1 MPADMPS
8 IFPSGL
14 YSIVLTA
21 FLALFP
27 TIAHS
32 VTLESD
38 SAVLSL
44 LKRSIDPN
52 TIPISSFLDTWNLS
66 ADPCES
72 TSQFLGILCTY
83 PEEESRQRIVAID
96 LDSFGYDGVLTQSI
110 GNLTELTTL
119 NLGRNKF
126 RGPIPD
132 SISGLR
138 KLTTLS
144 MSGNFL
150 SGSIPRGITM
160 LKKLESVDLSYNT
173 LSGSIP
179 AKLSG
184 LRRLI
189 HLRLSHNELSGR
201 IPDLTASWQLDT
213 LELDNNQLYGNLPNF
228 PASLRT
234 LSLSHNTLSG
244 HITPIGKLKNLKL
257 LDLSN
262 NRLTGSIRQ
271 QILKLSQVVHI
282 NVSMNLFTGIEVAKF
297 VGIETHLQDFDAHGN
312 MIRSR
317 LPANLVTVSNL
328 TSVNLARNDFTGPIP
343 REYGVKVV
351 NSWKSLFLDHN
362 FLTGDL
368 PQEFSNASI
377 RMKGSLANNCLR
389 CPTNVTLCLGG
400 QRSTSECVGLND
412 GSE

>member
-1 MPADMPS
+1 MPS

-83 PEEESRQRIVAID
+83 PEDESRQRIVAID

-271 QILKLSQVVHI
+271 QILKLSQVFHI

-297 VGIETHLQDFDAHGN
+297 V
-312 MIRSR
+312 
-317 LPANLVTVSNL
+317 ANLVTVSNL